1 MQTLGCSLI
10 QDWNSVSALTKN
22 RDLSFTWM
30 DSTCDHLTV
39 LQTVMAVINPEQQ
52 LHVLVSDFNVEVIAS

>member
-1 MQTLGCSLI
+1 MLTLGCSLI
-10 QDWNSVSALTKN
+10 QDCNSVSALTN
-22 RDLSFTWM
+22 TVICYLHGM
-30 DSTCDHLTV
+30 DSTCDHVTV